1 MCVCVCVDNIDEAY
15 ALIRDLEPRSP
26 HEYILKAV
34 ANAVMGQ
41 ERGLVSSHDTPQYS
55 QYC

>member
-1 MCVCVCVDNIDEAY
+1 MSVGVDNIDEAY
-15 ALIRDLEPRSP
+15 TLIRDLEPGSP

-41 ERGLVSSHDTPQYS
+41 DHGSVMTSSLSPS
-55 QYC
+55 QYHFNL